1 LSAGERMLK
10 YNYRFSWTDPKSG
23 RARVKYL
30 DAGSK
35 TEAEKDFEASFGMD
49 IEKDG
54 VKVLRVKD

>member
-1 LSAGERMLK
+1 MDR
-10 YNYRFSWTDPKSG
+10 YQYRFSWTDKKSG

-30 DAGSK
+30 DAASK
-35 TEAEKDFEASFGMD
+35 VAAEKDFEVTFGMD